1 MLGVIVNSIAI
12 IAGGIVGLIINKG
25 IPERLNKT
33 IMDGI
38 ALVVMYMG
46 ISGALKGDNALYVIN
61 SICVGGFI
69 GELIDLDKL
78 LNKFGEYID
87 EKLTKKNKEDKDNEK
102 NSLSRGFVSA
112 SLLYCVG
119 AMAIVGAIQS
129 GLSSDYSTL
138 FAKSI
143 LDGVSSIF
151 FAASLGMGVI
161 LSSVAVFLYEGI
173 IALGAGGISSIL
185 SDIVVTYM
193 TCVGS
198 LLIFALGLNMLN
210 ISNIKVANLL
220 PSMFIPIIL
229 GIFNI
234 I

>member
-1 MLGVIVNSIAI
+1 M
-12 IAGGIVGLIINKG
+12 
-25 IPERLNKT
+25 RKT
-33 IMDGI
+33 
-38 ALVVMYMG
+38 
-46 ISGALKGDNALYVIN
+46 LYIY
-61 SICVGGFI
+61 
-69 GELIDLDKL
+69 L
-78 LNKFGEYID
+78 LYSF
-87 EKLTKKNKEDKDNEK
+87 NEK

>member
-46 ISGALKGDNALYVIN
+46 ISGALKGDNALYVII

-78 LNKFGEYID
+78 LNKLGEYID

-119 AMAIVGAIQS
+119 AMAVVGAIQS

-151 FAASLGMGVI
+151 FAASLVI
-161 LSSVAVFLYEGI
+161 SVAVFLYEGI

>member
-46 ISGALKGDNALYVIN
+46 ISGALKGDNALYVII

-78 LNKFGEYID
+78 LNKLGEYID
-87 EKLTKKNKEDKDNEK
+87 EKLTKKNKEDKYNEI
-102 NSLSRGFVSA
+102 NSLSRGF
-112 SLLYCVG
+112 YCVG
-119 AMAIVGAIQS
+119 AMAVVGAIQS

-151 FAASLGMGVI
+151 FAASLVIGVI
-161 LSSVAVFLYEGI
+161 LSSAAVFLY
-173 IALGAGGISSIL
+173 
-185 SDIVVTYM
+185 
-193 TCVGS
+193 
-198 LLIFALGLNMLN
+198 
-210 ISNIKVANLL
+210 
-220 PSMFIPIIL
+220 
-229 GIFNI
+229 
-234 I
+234 

>member
-46 ISGALKGDNALYVIN
+46 ISGALKGDNALYVII

-78 LNKFGEYID
+78 LNKLGEYID
-87 EKLTKKNKEDKDNEK
+87 EKLTKKNKEDKYNEK

-119 AMAIVGAIQS
+119 AMAVVGAIQS

-151 FAASLGMGVI
+151 FAASLVIGVI

-173 IALGAGGISSIL
+173 IACGAFLLKGVL
-185 SDIVVTYM
+185 STAVIAEM
-193 TCVGS
+193 NAVGS
-198 LLIFALGLNMLN
+198 LLILALGINMILKA
-210 ISNIKVANLL
+210 NIKVANLL
-220 PSMFIPIIL
+220 PAMFVPIIF
-229 GIFNI
+229 GII
-234 I
+234 GMI